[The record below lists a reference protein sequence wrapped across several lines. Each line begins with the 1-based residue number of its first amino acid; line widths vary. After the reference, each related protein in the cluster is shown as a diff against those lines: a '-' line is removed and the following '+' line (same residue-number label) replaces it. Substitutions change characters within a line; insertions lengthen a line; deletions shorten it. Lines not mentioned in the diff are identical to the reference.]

1 MILNEYLDPLPQR
14 QPRGEGVMPLR
25 APGLQ
30 HPALNHTF
38 SPLLD
43 FNYVATEDR
52 EEKDVRCIN
61 FVNGLLHEEGRVE
74 IL

>member
-1 MILNEYLDPLPQR
+1 
-14 QPRGEGVMPLR
+14 MPLR

-30 HPALNHTF
+30 HSALNHTF

-52 EEKDVRCIN
+52 EENDVRCIN
-61 FVNGLLHEEGRVE
+61 FVNGLFHEEGRVE